1 MKNAKKILHMIIAQI
16 IFMSGGLIYAE
27 RAAFYGNI
35 GADLPENFSVTS
47 KSADGMS
54 WQLAN
59 ATAPVDAIVRIYA
72 KNRYKSAE
80 EAVKNTLKVLNLQ
93 NESENFRWRNTG
105 CTIASFK
112 GNLMGKSTMGYA
124 LGITVPSSEEKA
136 VFLAWYDSKHNGKY
150 DSFVTSFLDSV
161 LVDEG
166 SYFEAGPVTQYLF
179 PAEKKD
185 LNVELEIEGRKI
197 TSQLSSNDKEA
208 SSYLISREYEVL
220 CMYYNKQNWQE
231 AWKRYYRMIFKDSYE
246 RLQKV
251 SFDIYNEISPLC
263 TDDTDLA
270 QKLLSWTQDFK
281 YEREKNSSDFAPLPS
296 MILGDGS
303 DCDSRSMLLCVLLT
317 SMNQDAVMMVSAKY
331 AHAMAAITS
340 DHKGHSFKHNNK
352 NYLMGETTVKGLT
365 WGKIAQEHDNSS
377 NWIFIDFT
385 E

>member
-1 MKNAKKILHMIIAQI
+1 MRNAKKIFQIIIAQI
-16 IFMSGGLIYAE
+16 IFLSGRQIYAE
-27 RAAFYGNI
+27 RTAFYGNI
-35 GADLPENFSVTS
+35 GADLPENFAVTS

-59 ATAPVDAIVRIYA
+59 TTAPVNAVVRIYA
-72 KNRYKSAE
+72 KDRYRNAD
-80 EAVKNTLKVLNLQ
+80 EAVRNTLKVLNLQ
-93 NESENFRWRNTG
+93 NECENFRWRNTG

-112 GNLMGKSTMGYA
+112 GSISGKNTMGYA

-136 VFLAWYDSKHNGKY
+136 VFLSWYDLKYNGKY
-150 DSFVTSFLDSV
+150 DSLVTSFLDSV

-166 SYFEAGPVTQYLF
+166 SYFEAGPITQYLF
-179 PAEKKD
+179 PEEKKN

-197 TSQLSSNDKEA
+197 TSQISSNDKEA
-208 SSYLISREYEVL
+208 SSYLIDREYEVL

-231 AWKRYYRMIFKDSYE
+231 AWKRYYRMIFKDSYG

-270 QKLLSWTQDFK
+270 QKLLSWVQDFR
-281 YEREKNSSDFAPLPS
+281 YEREKNSSDFAPLPA

-331 AHAMAAITS
+331 VHAMAAITS
-340 DHKGHSFKHNNK
+340 DHSGHSFKYNKK
-352 NYLMGETTVKGLT
+352 NYLMGETTAKGLT
-365 WGKIAQEHDNSS
+365 WGKITQEQDNSS
-377 NWIFIDFT
+377 NWIFIDFA